1 MFEKECMRRNNK
13 KVFEKVEV
21 AIRLADKGLV
31 TDAAK
36 LCRAIGVPIDVAYRV
51 ILKPTNRRKGN

>member
-1 MFEKECMRRNNK
+1 MRRNNK